1 MSDQHSRRRAN
12 VGQLVTALA
21 DERCRAVVSFF
32 GDYSGD
38 SASVETLACVLCDR
52 GREGQE
58 RYAVRLHHVT
68 LPALAETGVVDYDPE
83 TNVVHYHGHPEME
96 RLEDVV
102 PEL

>member
-1 MSDQHSRRRAN
+1 MSDQQSRRQTE
-12 VGQLVTALA
+12 VGELVTALA

-32 GDYSGD
+32 RDYSGD

-52 GREGQE
+52 RRDGQE

-83 TNVVHYHGHPEME
+83 TNVVHYLGHPEMD

-102 PEL
+102 SEL